1 MERDT
6 AATAVVSA
14 GFMRPG
20 ASLAIDSV
28 ETPAGM
34 VCSGSSLTVAGAA
47 ASELRTAQTCFYLEG
62 SDACSATG
70 EDSPDTIIV
79 CIGWIWTFW
88 ASRVGNRTRTA
99 PFASMSST
107 VSLQDLNEVT
117 ASVIF

>member
-1 MERDT
+1 T
-6 AATAVVSA
+6 
-14 GFMRPG
+14 
-20 ASLAIDSV
+20 
-28 ETPAGM
+28 
-34 VCSGSSLTVAGAA
+34 
-47 ASELRTAQTCFYLEG
+47 EG

-117 ASVIF
+117 ASVIFCCSVRGLVGSDQQWERLFELPDCRAWRARLVGGGWGW